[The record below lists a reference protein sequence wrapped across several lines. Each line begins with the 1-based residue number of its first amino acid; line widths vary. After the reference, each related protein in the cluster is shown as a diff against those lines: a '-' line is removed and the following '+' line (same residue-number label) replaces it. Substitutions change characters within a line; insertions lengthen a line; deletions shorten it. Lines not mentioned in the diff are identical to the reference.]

1 MLAVVAYLL
10 QPAQSD
16 IAINA
21 WYDAIAAASIT
32 VVWASIIRHR
42 PHRRLGWTLI
52 AAGFT
57 AWVVGDLVF
66 TLENEVLGLA
76 WYPAPS
82 DAIYLSAYGL
92 LAGGLL
98 YMVRGRFG
106 TTDRTAL
113 LDASIIAAGAAVLAA
128 VIVIQPLT
136 SDASIGLLGK
146 VVGSSY
152 PIGDVLLL
160 AMAMRLWSG
169 FGAASLSHRLLTSA
183 LVVTLAADAIYI
195 VVQLLGLSGSRW
207 LDVLWLAGYVAVAA
221 AASVSSMRTLGEPVA
236 EREHAVAPRRR
247 LAALTTG
254 LMLPGVALV
263 IDGLNGGGI
272 AWAVVG
278 GGTVLLSLLVV
289 LRMSGLLE
297 VVQVQAIQLAALA
310 SSDALT
316 GAPNRR
322 TWDHELSQ
330 ACRESRDNDTPLC
343 VAILDLDNFKRF
355 NDSHGH
361 QAGDLLLREAVAAW
375 SHALDGRAMLA
386 RYGGEEF
393 TVLLPGHRLEQAT
406 TVVDSLRDVMPH
418 GQTFSAGVAMWDP
431 ATEPGYAVARADD
444 ALYVA
449 KRNGRDRVVVHPG
462 GAADPVD
469 ESGLPAITVMLQP
482 LVDVVDGRVIGH
494 EALCRFH
501 ELGIDPVA
509 GFRVAHER
517 GWGDLLEASAIRTA
531 MELPGRP
538 AGTDLYV
545 NASITALDSDRFW
558 ALLPTDLR
566 GIVVELNEEAGPLG
580 DAGLAA
586 VVERLRTRGARIAL
600 DDLGAGASEL
610 IRLAGL
616 RPDVIKIDRGIVHG
630 CADDPGRCAVISAL
644 VAYGDILGVLVCA
657 EGLERLDDLDR
668 LRELGITC
676 VQGFLIAEP
685 SPHWNTAPAGVM
697 GRSAGRP
704 PRSMSV

>member
-1 MLAVVAYLL
+1 
-10 QPAQSD
+10 
-16 IAINA
+16 
-21 WYDAIAAASIT
+21 
-32 VVWASIIRHR
+32 
-42 PHRRLGWTLI
+42 
-52 AAGFT
+52 
-57 AWVVGDLVF
+57 
-66 TLENEVLGLA
+66 
-76 WYPAPS
+76 
-82 DAIYLSAYGL
+82 
-92 LAGGLL
+92 
-98 YMVRGRFG
+98 
-106 TTDRTAL
+106 
-113 LDASIIAAGAAVLAA
+113 
-128 VIVIQPLT
+128 
-136 SDASIGLLGK
+136 
-146 VVGSSY
+146 
-152 PIGDVLLL
+152 
-160 AMAMRLWSG
+160 
-169 FGAASLSHRLLTSA
+169 
-183 LVVTLAADAIYI
+183 
-195 VVQLLGLSGSRW
+195 
-207 LDVLWLAGYVAVAA
+207 
-221 AASVSSMRTLGEPVA
+221 
-236 EREHAVAPRRR
+236 
-247 LAALTTG
+247 
-254 LMLPGVALV
+254 MLPGVVLV
-263 IDGLNGGGI
+263 IAGMNGGGI
-272 AWAVVG
+272 AWEVIG
-278 GGTVLLSLLVV
+278 GGTVVLSGLVV

-355 NDSHGH
+355 NDTHGH

-375 SHALDGRAMLA
+375 THALDGRAMLA

-393 TVLLPGHRLEQAT
+393 TVLLPGRRLQQAM
-406 TVVDSLRDVMPH
+406 TVVESLRDVMPQ
-418 GQTFSAGVAMWDP
+418 GQTFSAGVAAWDP
-431 ATEPGYAVARADD
+431 GTEPGYAVARADD

-469 ESGLPAITVMLQP
+469 ESDLPAIAVILQP
-482 LVDVVDGRVIGH
+482 LVDVADGRVIGH

-531 MELPGRP
+531 MEMPGRP

-545 NASITALDSDRFW
+545 NASITALDSERFW

-586 VVERLRTRGARIAL
+586 VVERLRSRGARIAL

-616 RPDVIKIDRGIVHG
+616 RPDVIKIDRGIVAG

-657 EGLERLDDLDR
+657 EGLERMDDLLR

-676 VQGFLIAEP
+676 VQGFLIAKPGP
-685 SPHWNTAPAGVM
+685 SWYVPPVGGNA
-697 GRSAGRP
+697 RSGGTP
-704 PRSMSV
+704 PQPLSV